1 MAPAHVRH
9 SHAIEALIGRS
20 AAICVHPF
28 AAWQSRSR
36 TDRAVLLISYFA
48 ISYVIVLSLLRA
60 MSA

>member
-1 MAPAHVRH
+1 MAPADDRY
-9 SHAIEALIGRS
+9 SHRIEALIGRS

-36 TDRAVLLISYFA
+36 QDRAVLLTSYFA
-48 ISYVIVLSLLRA
+48 ISYVIVLSLLQA

>member
-1 MAPAHVRH
+1 MAPAQNRH
-9 SHAIEALIGRS
+9 SHRIEVVIGRS

-36 TDRAVLLISYFA
+36 KDRAVLLISYFT
-48 ISYVIVLSLLRA
+48 ISYVIVLGLLRA